1 MWPDARTLLPQIL
14 SSAIFI
20 FSHPVASD
28 WHGCNNL
35 TVCAYIKV
43 LGLDGGDNQMM
54 CSEPFVAG
62 ADQITSLWLILHIC
76 KTL

>member
-1 MWPDARTLLPQIL
+1 MWPDARTLLPQVL

-20 FSHPVASD
+20 FSQPVASD
-28 WHGCNNL
+28 WHGNL

-43 LGLDGGDNQMM
+43 LGLDGRDNQMM

-62 ADQITSLWLILHIC
+62 ADQITSLCLILRIC